1 MNKEF
6 FYEIQVVIKRE
17 FLELKSHLWKY
28 FGLMLYLIFFTVFI
42 SKSGGSEGIV
52 LPNEAN
58 LFSSFT
64 LAGSFAAMFIM
75 STMLQEKKQMTLP
88 LLILS
93 SVSITRVVVG
103 KIVVAVM
110 ISVPFQVFQLLISL
124 VILNNQ
130 KSPYLYLLAPQNIV
144 TFPFITYLL
153 GSLVLLLSVII
164 KDKKVAEYLS
174 VFCSLTLGGILA
186 SAYILFNVQFSL
198 VKILLY
204 FLFLISCSILLT
216 MATSKI
222 VKNSLFFIE

>member
-75 STMLQEKKQMTLP
+75 STMLQEKKQVTLP
-88 LLILS
+88 LLLLS
-93 SVSITRVVVG
+93 SVSITRVVVR

-144 TFPFITYLL
+144 TLPFITYLL

-198 VKILLY
+198 VKGMNCLVLY
-204 FLFLISCSILLT
+204 T
-216 MATSKI
+216 
-222 VKNSLFFIE
+222 

>member
-58 LFSSFT
+58 L

>member
-75 STMLQEKKQMTLP
+75 STMLQEKKH
-88 LLILS
+88 
-93 SVSITRVVVG
+93 
-103 KIVVAVM
+103 
-110 ISVPFQVFQLLISL
+110 
-124 VILNNQ
+124 
-130 KSPYLYLLAPQNIV
+130 PYLYLLAPQSIV
-144 TFPFITYLL
+144 TLPFITYLL

>member
-1 MNKEF
+1 M
-6 FYEIQVVIKRE
+6 IKRE

-28 FGLMLYLIFFTVFI
+28 FGLMLYLIFTVFI

-75 STMLQEKKQMTLP
+75 STMLQEKQVTLP
-88 LLILS
+88 LLLLS
-93 SVSITRVVVG
+93 SVSITRVVVR

-144 TFPFITYLL
+144 TLPFITYLL

-174 VFCSLTLGGILA
+174 VF
-186 SAYILFNVQFSL
+186 VR
-198 VKILLY
+198 
-204 FLFLISCSILLT
+204 
-216 MATSKI
+216 
-222 VKNSLFFIE
+222 

>member
-28 FGLMLYLIFFTVFI
+28 FSLMLYLIFFTVFI

-88 LLILS
+88 LL
-93 SVSITRVVVG
+93 
-103 KIVVAVM
+103 
-110 ISVPFQVFQLLISL
+110 
-124 VILNNQ
+124 
-130 KSPYLYLLAPQNIV
+130 
-144 TFPFITYLL
+144 
-153 GSLVLLLSVII
+153 LLSI
-164 KDKKVAEYLS
+164 
-174 VFCSLTLGGILA
+174 
-186 SAYILFNVQFSL
+186 
-198 VKILLY
+198 
-204 FLFLISCSILLT
+204 
-216 MATSKI
+216 
-222 VKNSLFFIE
+222 

>member
-17 FLELKSHLWKY
+17 FLELKSHLLKY

-75 STMLQEKKQMTLP
+75 STMLQEKKQVTLP
-88 LLILS
+88 LLLLS
-93 SVSITRVVVG
+93 SVSITRVVVR

-144 TFPFITYLL
+144 TLPFITYLL

-164 KDKKVAEYLS
+164 KDKL
-174 VFCSLTLGGILA
+174 
-186 SAYILFNVQFSL
+186 
-198 VKILLY
+198 
-204 FLFLISCSILLT
+204 
-216 MATSKI
+216 
-222 VKNSLFFIE
+222 